1 MNRLPLWESRQT
13 IKLHIFANLPHS
25 LRFDRYT
32 WANYNVDAETI
43 YLSAQRS
50 NSYTILFSLTVS
62 KNMYVV
68 SQDFLSPKDSKPV
81 KINSTI
87 AE

>member
-1 MNRLPLWESRQT
+1 M

-25 LRFDRYT
+25 LRCDRNAL
-32 WANYNVDAETI
+32 ANYDVDAETI
-43 YLSAQRS
+43 YWSAHRS

-68 SQDFLSPKDSKPV
+68 SQDFFSPKDSKPV

-87 AE
+87 VE